1 MATSSNDSPEH
12 VLERH
17 TERQREAE
25 HRVKN
30 TLQLISSI
38 VMLQGRRAGDEG
50 ARQALRAVHQRV
62 AAVSVAHRHVSWSEE
77 SEEVELAGLVREIVG
92 DLAGS
97 AGREGVTIDLD
108 LESVTIPGRHG
119 APMALLVSEA
129 VGNALRHAYPDGRDG
144 RVRVVLRRTAEGFE
158 LAVADDGVGLA
169 EGAPKTGFGLTV
181 AQLMAQQ
188 LRARLETEAGQAGA
202 EQPGLRISVRVP
214 MDSPAPRA

>member
-1 MATSSNDSPEH
+1 MATTNDDSQQ

-77 SEEVELAGLVREIVG
+77 SEELELAGLVREIVS

-97 AGREGVTIDLD
+97 AGREGVAIDLD
-108 LESVTIPGRHG
+108 LESVTIPGSHG
-119 APMALLVSEA
+119 APMALLVNEA
-129 VGNALRHAYPDGRDG
+129 VGNALRHAYPDGRSG
-144 RVRVVLRRTAEGFE
+144 RVRVALRRTVEGFE

-188 LRARLETEAGQAGA
+188 LRARLETDAGRSGAGQ
-202 EQPGLRISVRVP
+202 PGVRISVCVP
-214 MDSPAPRA
+214 MDSQAPRA